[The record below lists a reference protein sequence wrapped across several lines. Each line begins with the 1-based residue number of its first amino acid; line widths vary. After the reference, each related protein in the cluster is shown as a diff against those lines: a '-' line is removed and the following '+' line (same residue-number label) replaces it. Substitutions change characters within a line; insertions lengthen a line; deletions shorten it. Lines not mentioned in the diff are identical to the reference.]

1 MGYALRGERSPKGNS
16 DGNTNVRF
24 HQKDTLRRFFE
35 RIEHKDAELFDG
47 KLIDFEAE
55 IIEFRAMYYI
65 TNIFNALNDGN
76 EEKAQKLAN
85 LSDAYLG
92 TLNAKLQDV
101 YKISG

>member
-1 MGYALRGERSPKGNS
+1 MRGEGSPKGNS

-35 RIEHKDAELFDG
+35 RIEQKDAELFDG

-65 TNIFNALNDGN
+65 TNIFSALNDGN

>member
-1 MGYALRGERSPKGNS
+1 M
-16 DGNTNVRF
+16 
-24 HQKDTLRRFFE
+24 DTLRRFFE

-55 IIEFRAMYYI
+55 IIEFRAMYYK

-101 YKISG
+101 YKKSG

>member
-1 MGYALRGERSPKGNS
+1 M
-16 DGNTNVRF
+16 
-24 HQKDTLRRFFE
+24 
-35 RIEHKDAELFDG
+35 
-47 KLIDFEAE
+47 EAE

-101 YKISG
+101 YKKSG

>member
-1 MGYALRGERSPKGNS
+1 
-16 DGNTNVRF
+16 
-24 HQKDTLRRFFE
+24 
-35 RIEHKDAELFDG
+35 
-47 KLIDFEAE
+47 
-55 IIEFRAMYYI
+55 MYYI

-101 YKISG
+101 YEKAAKNQTENLIKIMNRY